1 MKRTC
6 IALICAL
13 ALILTLTGC
22 GAAQG
27 DAAPQDNVPA
37 EATPAEITPTA
48 LTPTPTAS
56 AVPAL
61 AEGSHGA
68 DEAPFVRA
76 DSWFPE
82 DAAPETPRDPALGYI
97 TSYECAQAEDERIG
111 CFYIEP
117 A

>member
-1 MKRTC
+1 MKRLFAFLLC
-6 IALICAL
+6 F
-13 ALILTLTGC
+13 ILTLPALTGC

-27 DAAPQDNVPA
+27 DAAPRDN
-37 EATPAEITPTA
+37 ATAEITPTA
-48 LTPTPTAS
+48 LTPTPTAT
-56 AVPAL
+56 AVPTL

-111 CFYIEP
+111 CFYIMTTE
-117 A
+117 